1 MRWLNNVGRRN
12 RSKKDVKLE
21 NFITEMQRLTLVH
34 ERDAQGES
42 YYRLAAG
49 PSGQEEKK
57 APEKGQAAKAGE
69 TRDKAEEAQKTGK
82 GKKDDAQE
90 KGDRVEPQEAKEEG
104 NGAGEPGSERADNAS
119 AQSGQD
125 KPENREGAQRREDAG
140 NDDTS
145 SS

>member
-1 MRWLNNVGRRN
+1 MRWLDNVGRRN
-12 RSKKDVKLE
+12 RSRKDAKLE

-57 APEKGQAAKAGE
+57 APEKGQAAKPGE
-69 TRDKAEEAQKTGK
+69 TRDKAEETQKTGK

-90 KGDRVEPQEAKEEG
+90 KGDRVEPQEQE
-104 NGAGEPGSERADNAS
+104 NGRGEATGEPADTQDRHEGGDDGAS
-119 AQSGQD
+119 
-125 KPENREGAQRREDAG
+125 R
-140 NDDTS
+140 
-145 SS
+145 

>member
-1 MRWLNNVGRRN
+1 MRWLDSVGRRN

-49 PSGQEEKK
+49 PSSQEEKK

-82 GKKDDAQE
+82 GRKDDAQE
-90 KGDRVEPQEAKEEG
+90 KGDRVEPQEAKEG
-104 NGAGEPGSERADNAS
+104 HGDGAGEGENGRADNAS
-119 AQSGQD
+119 AQGGQD
-125 KPENREGAQRREDAG
+125 RPENREGAERREDAG
-140 NDDTS
+140 DDRS